1 MSATVVVLDIV
12 ERLILAGMI
21 GLSVWS
27 IAVMLDRKKFFKS
40 QLESFDLSQ
49 LKSWIETSSVAD
61 LQKWAK
67 ESSSYLGFYTL
78 ELLKAPQNSLGIEKS
93 ASSFAKIERKKI
105 EKGLPFLAT
114 LGANAAFIGLLG
126 TVLGIIRAFAFLGSQ
141 SGADSV
147 MSGVSQAL
155 LATAVGLG
163 VAIPAVVAYNIFSQ
177 KSKDLLMTAESIKDF
192 YISRLK

>member
-1 MSATVVVLDIV
+1 MSTTVVVVDIV
-12 ERLILAGMI
+12 EKLILLALI
-21 GLSVWS
+21 GLSIWS

-40 QLESFDLSQ
+40 QLESVDLGQ
-49 LKSWIETSSVAD
+49 LKNWIESSAKAD

-67 ESSSYLGFYTL
+67 ESSTYLGAYIL
-78 ELLKAPQNSLGIEKS
+78 ELLRAPQNPLGLEKS

-163 VAIPAVVAYNIFSQ
+163 VAIPAVVAYNIYSQ
-177 KSKDLLMTAESIKDF
+177 KSKDLLTAAESVKDF
-192 YISRLK
+192 YISRLP